1 MKYVTSFLTVLAI
14 LGLTATVQGDHHLK
28 PVHLDGVWK
37 VEAST
42 DGGARELT
50 WTIKQKGN
58 KHSGVSYDHQSDEE
72 RDFDRIMVKEKKV
85 TMEMDIEQDGMTGII
100 RIQGEEKAAG
110 KLAGKWS
117 IVGDDG
123 TEFMS
128 GKFEAMKDVQFAG
141 EWEAVSML
149 PNGDELESMVVLTGK
164 NKRLKGHIE
173 GDNGKIELDKVRAK
187 DGTFRVEFDFEMN
200 GDTID
205 CVIEAESEGQNK
217 LVGKWIVPTP
227 DGGEMTGDWHATRK
241 PKGVAGVWNVV
252 AVIPDSADYEG
263 TLTLAMDGGKL
274 TGKSSSGDG
283 ESNSIKNAKFD
294 GKALSFSFPFER
306 DGYDLTIE
314 VVADL
319 KKDGSLDGEWTALD
333 DTGQEMAQDSWKAKR
348 KD

>member
-28 PVHLDGVWK
+28 PVRLGGVWK

-42 DGGARELT
+42 DGGERELT
-50 WTIKQKGN
+50 WTIKKEGT
-58 KHSGVSYDHQSDEE
+58 KHSGVSYDHESDEE
-72 RDFDRIMVKEKKV
+72 RDFDRITVKEKKV

-100 RIQGEEKAAG
+100 RIQGEETAVG

-173 GDNGKIELDKVRAK
+173 GDNGKIELDKIRAK
-187 DGTFRVEFDFEMN
+187 DGTFRIEFDFDMN
-200 GDTID
+200 GNTID
-205 CVIEAESEGQNK
+205 CVIEAKTEGENK

-227 DGGEMTGDWHATRK
+227 EGGEMTGDWHAARK
-241 PKGVAGVWNVV
+241 AKGIAGDWSVV
-252 AVIPDSADYEG
+252 AVVPDSPDYKG
-263 TLTLAMDGGKL
+263 TLSLAMENGKL
-274 TGKSSSGDG
+274 TGKSSGDHG
-283 ESNSIKNAKFD
+283 DSSKLKSAKFD
-294 GKALSFSFPFER
+294 GKLLTLSFPFER

-314 VVADL
+314 VEAKL
-319 KKDGSLDGEWTALD
+319 QKDGSLDGEWAAID
-333 DTGQEMAQDSWKAKR
+333 DSGQQLMQDSWKATR